1 MGGTGERRRHG
12 ALALHESSTAYRTR
26 RAHRI
31 GKEGTRQSS
40 LAVGDGADIW
50 ARRDLIYLAGRHRY
64 CARLLEFV
72 FITMLG
78 VEEKVNGV

>member
-1 MGGTGERRRHG
+1 MDPDVPCVQGGFKVWSWPLIGS
-12 ALALHESSTAYRTR
+12 L
-26 RAHRI
+26 
-31 GKEGTRQSS
+31 GKEGTRRSS

-50 ARRDLIYLAGRHRY
+50 ARRDLIFLAGRHRY